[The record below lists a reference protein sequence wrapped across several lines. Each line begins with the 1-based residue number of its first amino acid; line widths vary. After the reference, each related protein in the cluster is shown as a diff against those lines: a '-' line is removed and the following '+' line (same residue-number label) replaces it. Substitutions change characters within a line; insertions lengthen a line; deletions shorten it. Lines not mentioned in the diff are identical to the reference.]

1 MFHFQ
6 KSIILTNNLELN
18 INLHENSY
26 FQIKLLKIG
35 FMTDGKHGFD
45 MLDHIS
51 LKLLVVR
58 K

>member
-1 MFHFQ
+1 M
-6 KSIILTNNLELN
+6 NNFELN

-45 MLDHIS
+45 MLNHIS
-51 LKLLVVR
+51 LKLF
-58 K
+58 KIKS